1 MATKTELTKTQI
13 TDTVKSLARSSLP
26 QSWYNLVPLVQG
38 KDIHEVKLKAPES
51 RLFAWLILSY
61 ALCVIIFFLQVAYY
75 RSITI
80 TEFVITDQY
89 NLPGHT
95 CRPLQKDPL
104 YGLQITYD
112 ECLETHYD
120 KVTTDNLFEPS
131 IDAKYAALNGPWN
144 FSKHT
149 KGYSYDD
156 TFYHKP
162 FPTLTDVVYT
172 LHPTCKVET
181 YPGLLKDVRQEK
193 KSLEDLGLPRFPM
206 DDAYEDAQV
215 SPGLHSYSS
224 TCIMNKKCTTDVIP
238 LVGEGSLGP
247 TCEYGAYRTFY
258 PEAGTDFLR
267 ECDKGGGTEHFKNS
281 RYDFTGL
288 NTTVIAQGKRPEKN
302 FFTADMQAG
311 LYAHGGY
318 VCPHVWARDLLIDGY
333 HTISTYSYYRDSAIF
348 LQIKP
353 RSMGIRSMYP
363 LNASFWE
370 DTRGMK
376 IGEETVIQTAPSAGY
391 GWFGSPPAPSYIRE
405 IFYPQMDFMAKIS
418 SRFYSSDKWRNGEN
432 RCEFYEREMARQGFE
447 FIYSHENCHPCD
459 AFKLN
464 TPFQCETV
472 VKKTAAEIIGLS
484 VSNVMALLGGLTVIA
499 PLVLGASIQSKKEE
513 EEAGSSGEGDDA
525 TITGITIKSV
535 DIEID
540 DEEGN

>member
-75 RSITI
+75 RSITT
-80 TEFVITDQY
+80 TEFVISDQY

-112 ECLETHYD
+112 ECLKTHYD
-120 KVTTDNLFEPS
+120 KVTTDNLYEPDIS
-131 IDAKYAALNGPWN
+131 YVMEGYGTPSVLNGPWN

-193 KSLEDLGLPRFPM
+193 TSLEDLELPRFPM
-206 DDAYEDAQV
+206 DDAYEDAQI

-224 TCIMNKKCTTDVIP
+224 TCIMNKKCTEVIP
-238 LVGEGSLGP
+238 LGEWESVGNGASYIDTWGNSP
-247 TCEYGAYRTFY
+247 TCRYGEYRTFY

-281 RYDFTGL
+281 RYNYSATI
-288 NTTVIAQGKRPEKN
+288 VERPEKN
-302 FFTADMQAG
+302 FFTADMQAD
-311 LYAHGGY
+311 LNAHGGY

-333 HTISTYSYYRDSAIF
+333 HTTSTYMENRDSAIF

-370 DTRGMK
+370 DARGMK
-376 IGEETVIQTAPSAGY
+376 IGE
-391 GWFGSPPAPSYIRE
+391 E

-418 SRFYSSDKWRNGEN
+418 SHFYSSDKWRNGEN
-432 RCEFYEREMARQGFE
+432 RCEFYEREMAKQGFD

-464 TPFQCETV
+464 TPFHCETV
-472 VKKTAAEIIGLS
+472 VKKTDAEIIGLS

-525 TITGITIKSV
+525 TITGITIKNV
-535 DIEID
+535 NIEID